1 MNMRQARTAIA
12 GILEAASRVQD
23 TRDIPEPHFERIAT
37 THGLTID
44 ADDTHKFIVLD
55 GVTLR
60 ARLVTL

>member
-1 MNMRQARTAIA
+1 MTYLATLLAH
-12 GILEAASRVQD
+12 ASRVQD
-23 TRDIPEPHFERIAT
+23 TRDTPEPTFEHLAT

>member
-1 MNMRQARTAIA
+1 MTYLATLLAH
-12 GILEAASRVQD
+12 ASRVQD
-23 TRDIPEPHFERIAT
+23 TRDIPEPTFERIAT
-37 THGLTID
+37 THSLPIE